1 MVGCI
6 VYFLPRW
13 FFKLQSYPWL
23 SVLLTPIWKWKW
35 SHSVVSD
42 SLWPHGLYSPP
53 GFSIYG
59 LFQARVL
66 EWVAISFARG
76 SSWPRDWTWVSHIAG
91 RCFYCLSHQGSPTS
105 VWLPLN
111 SYVLVLVL
119 GEIKLAW
126 SYLLTHLSFY
136 LYFCLEYREQR

>member
-1 MVGCI
+1 MDLCI
-6 VYFLPRW
+6 AQGTLLNTLQWPAW
-13 FFKLQSYPWL
+13 EKKLKKNGICMCSG
-23 SVLLTPIWKWKW
+23 V
-35 SHSVVSD
+35 SVVSD

-105 VWLPLN
+105 IWLPLN